1 MVDTTKPL
9 LAQIVFM
16 FEKRFSKK
24 EHYSHEQC
32 ELLKQGEQKER
43 KNKRKQERMK
53 ESKKARK
60 KNKWV

>member
-32 ELLKQGEQKER
+32 ELFGQEE
-43 KNKRKQERMK
+43 RKQESMK